1 MMATTLSRG
10 DEAATPD
17 LAGLSRR
24 PPQPNAEL
32 QRLGVRLGFDPAQ
45 HAAASRD
52 PAPPTSIETVV
63 PGEVVKTPCGPC
75 FVSETRYHV
84 DHVHGAYPLSTLA
97 AGERPSPNL
106 VHLAGD
112 KRLAG
117 LDLRSSIFFD
127 IETTGL
133 GIGAGVYAFLVGFG
147 TFEGDEFCVRQY
159 FMRDHGEEEG
169 LLYLLG
175 QQMRR
180 FEGWVSFNGRNFDLP
195 ILQTRFICGRQEMP
209 LAQAPHLD
217 LLYPARKLWRKRLI
231 SCRLGSL
238 EAGVL
243 GFTRDAD
250 VPGWLV
256 PELYFDYVRYG
267 AAEPMRQVFLH
278 NALDVLSL
286 VTLAARENLL
296 LREPSC
302 AQAEHA
308 ADVYSLGCIFE
319 SCGQPGEAQH
329 AFEEALQRHLPPDL
343 EDEAL
348 RHLSTLYKRTRQVE
362 RAAGIWQTLRERGR
376 PEAFLEL
383 SRYHERHLRDYRTAA
398 VLAGQALALD
408 SLPERGEYCREAFK
422 RRLERLKKKLGNG
435 GLPMPHIQSYSFG
448 KITVDNTVYSSDILI
463 LPGGARPNWWRK
475 EGHNLRQEDLH
486 EVVEVH
492 PTVLVIGTGN
502 VGMMQVPQKTLDYL
516 AAQGIRVEVERTAA
530 ACQRY
535 NELAKSEPAAAAL
548 HLTC

>member
-1 MMATTLSRG
+1 MNHIPPA
-10 DEAATPD
+10 DPAA
-17 LAGLSRR
+17 LNRR
-24 PPQPNAEL
+24 PPEPNAEL
-32 QRLGVRLGFDPAQ
+32 QRLGVHLGFDIARQ
-45 HAAASRD
+45 TAESRD
-52 PAPPTSIETVV
+52 PAPRQSLEAVV
-63 PGEVVKTPCGPC
+63 PGTLVDTPCGPC
-75 FVSETRYHV
+75 FVAETRYRL
-84 DHVHGAYPLSTLA
+84 DHVHGAYPLSSLA
-97 AGERPSPNL
+97 PGERPSPNL

-112 KRLAG
+112 ERLAG

-147 TFEGDEFCVRQY
+147 TFEEDAFCLRQY

-175 QQMRR
+175 KEMRR

-217 LLYPARKLWRKRLI
+217 LLYPARKLWRKRLT

-243 GFTRDAD
+243 GFTRDSD

-267 AAEPMRQVFLH
+267 AAEPMRGVFLH

-286 VTLAARENLL
+286 VTLAARENML
-296 LREPSC
+296 LREP
-302 AQAEHA
+302 AWEQAEHA
-308 ADVYSLGCIFE
+308 ADVYSLGLIYA
-319 SCGQPGEAQH
+319 SCGQLGEAQH
-329 AFEEALQRHLPPDL
+329 AFEEALQRHLPPAL
-343 EDEAL
+343 QEEAL
-348 RHLSTLYKRTRQVE
+348 RRLSALYKRTGQLE
-362 RAAGIWQTLRERGR
+362 GAARIWQVLREHNQ
-376 PEAFLEL
+376 PDAFLEL
-383 SRYHERHLRDYRTAA
+383 SRYHERHLHDYRTAA
-398 VLAGQALALD
+398 ILAGQALSLD
-408 SLPERGEYCREAFK
+408 NLPERGEYSREAFK
-422 RRLERLKKKLGNG
+422 RRLARLKHKLGNG

-448 KITVDNTVYSSDILI
+448 KITVDGTVHTSDVII
-463 LPGGARPNWWRK
+463 LPGGVRPRWWRK
-475 EGHNLRQEDLH
+475 EGHNLQKEDLQ
-486 EVVEVH
+486 EVVEAQ

-502 VGMMQVPQKTLDYL
+502 VGMMQVPQETLDYL
-516 AAQGIRVEVERTAA
+516 AARGIRVELERTAA

-535 NELAKSEPAAAAL
+535 NELARSEQAAAAL